1 MEEDRVNEQPKKPS
15 LWEMTKLLFLCTNL
29 PLRVPTY
36 LEKAKAL
43 FNQVQAY
50 FFPPNLD
57 SRGSMGNIEVEP
69 GSGGGSDGGAGE
81 KVKEVVRESYGKGRD
96 KVGDSA
102 ESAAKIEG
110 ISEKELFLTVIII
123 EKVKDL
129 NLSSSLAI
137 IQVKA

>member
-15 LWEMTKLLFLCTNL
+15 LWEMTKNAFSLYTSC

-36 LEKAKAL
+36 LEKAKTL
-43 FNQVQAY
+43 FNQAQAY

-69 GSGGGSDGGAGE
+69 GSGGGGDGGAGE

-110 ISEKELFLTVIII
+110 ISEKELFRR
-123 EKVKDL
+123 
-129 NLSSSLAI
+129 
-137 IQVKA
+137 